1 MTKVTLDDKTAVLL
15 DALTEWLNEETRTAY
30 QAGKLPE
37 LPEPAT
43 SSEVLTFIL
52 SVYALQTFP
61 EKTEQLAETIMNAS

>member
-1 MTKVTLDDKTAVLL
+1 MITVTLDENTAVLL
-15 DALTEWLNEETRTAY
+15 EALTEWLNEDTRASY
-30 QAGKLPE
+30 QAGELQE